1 MNDDNGDGVG
11 VERYASSGH
20 GVLPMAWQSQTA
32 SSYAPP
38 ALRDMDSFAWASV
51 SRSTAMTGASL
62 FPPAASAGYEHIPAD
77 SGGLER
83 AGPSGGSGSKKRKRS
98 DEDQAKTTSASADS
112 AETERAK
119 DANGEETGPAA
130 AAGGTSKVKGAKDA
144 GEPQKEGYVH
154 VRARSGHATNRHSVA
169 EKLRREKISERM
181 KLLQDL
187 VPGCNKVTGKTV
199 MLDEIIDYVQSLQ
212 RQVEFLAM
220 KLSAVNPTLGVNL
233 ESLVAK
239 DVLRFPWSPST
250 PLMGLSFT
258 QEMMPKP
265 SQPGMLQCD
274 VHGMANSDMF
284 RTIMQSFSQEPPSQ
298 AHHALS
304 GSFDGVYSPLVI
316 GSEDSSI
323 RPEQNQFHM

>member
-1 MNDDNGDGVG
+1 MMNDDNGDGVG

-20 GVLPMAWQSQTA
+20 GVLPMAWQSHTA

-98 DEDQAKTTSASADS
+98 DEDQAKTTSAFADS

-154 VRARSGHATNRHSVA
+154 
-169 EKLRREKISERM
+169 LRREKISERM

-199 MLDEIIDYVQSLQ
+199 MLDEIINYVQSLQ

-298 AHHALS
+298 VRHALS

>member
-1 MNDDNGDGVG
+1 MMNDDNGDGVG

-20 GVLPMAWQSQTA
+20 GVLPMAWQSQPA

-62 FPPAASAGYEHIPAD
+62 FLPAASAGNEHIPAD
-77 SGGLER
+77 SGGFEQ
-83 AGPSGGSGSKKRKRS
+83 AGQSGGSGSKKRKRS

-112 AETERAK
+112 AETERGK
-119 DANGEETGPAA
+119 DANGEET
-130 AAGGTSKVKGAKDA
+130 

-154 VRARSGHATNRHSVA
+154 VRARSGQATNRHNVA

-187 VPGCNKVTGKTV
+187 VPGCNKVTGKAV
-199 MLDEIIDYVQSLQ
+199 MLDEIINYVQSLQ

-250 PLMGLSFT
+250 PLMGLPFAL
-258 QEMMPKP
+258 
-265 SQPGMLQCD
+265 QPGLLQSD

-284 RTIMQSFSQEPPSQ
+284 RTLMQSFSQEPLTQ
-298 AHHALS
+298 VRHTLS
-304 GSFDGVYSPLVI
+304 GTFDGAVQMVCS
-316 GSEDSSI
+316 SEDPSI
-323 RPEQNQFHM
+323 RPEQNRFHM

>member
-1 MNDDNGDGVG
+1 MMNDDNGDGVG
-11 VERYASSGH
+11 VERYASSDH
-20 GVLPMAWQSQTA
+20 GVLPMAWHSQTA

-62 FPPAASAGYEHIPAD
+62 FPPTGSAGYEHIPAD

-83 AGPSGGSGSKKRKRS
+83 AGPPDGSDSKKRKRS
-98 DEDQAKTTSASADS
+98 DEAKTTSASVDS
-112 AETERAK
+112 AETERSK

-130 AAGGTSKVKGAKDA
+130 VAGGTSKVKGAKEA

-154 VRARSGHATNRHSVA
+154 VRARSGQATNRHSVA

-187 VPGCNKVTGKTV
+187 VPGCNKVTGKAV
-199 MLDEIIDYVQSLQ
+199 MLDEIINYVQSLQ

-250 PLMGLSFT
+250 PLMGLSF
-258 QEMMPKP
+258 P
-265 SQPGMLQCD
+265 SQPGLLQGN

-284 RTIMQSFSQEPPSQ
+284 RTLMQSLPQEPPTQ
-298 AHHALS
+298 VHHTLS
-304 GSFDGVYSPLVI
+304 GSFDDAVQMVYS
-316 GSEDSSI
+316 SEDPSI